1 MRARALDSYLLC
13 RVYARLDI
21 VCCGVFVLAEGD
33 AAVYAQQTTHDSEHA
48 SPSLTLLSNHAC
60 DLIYGTGYICVCKGT
75 LIIYC

>member
-33 AAVYAQQTTHDSEHA
+33 AAVYAQHVH
-48 SPSLTLLSNHAC
+48 
-60 DLIYGTGYICVCKGT
+60 
-75 LIIYC
+75 